1 VQPVA
6 EVAALHAAHSR
17 LQSDAQFYLQQIFN
31 LAADSLAAYAE
42 RKRQLGAVDFADQE
56 RTLLDILDY
65 PQVSETLRDELD
77 LLMVDEFQDTSPIQ
91 LALFLK
97 LAAYAKH
104 VVWVGDV
111 KQAIYGFRGGD
122 ATLMTAVVTRLPEL
136 KGEKETLQDSWR
148 SRPALVHFVNEVF
161 GSAFAG
167 IAPADVHLRPIRAEY
182 EG

>member
-56 RTLLDILDY
+56 RTLLDILDN
-65 PQVSETLRDELD
+65 PQVGETLRDELD

-97 LAAYAKH
+97 LARLAKH

-122 ATLMTAVVTRLPEL
+122 AALMAAVLNGLPAL
-136 KGEKETLQDSWR
+136 KGEKETLPDSWR
-148 SRPALVHFVNEVF
+148 SRPALVHFVNQIFGGVF
-161 GSAFAG
+161 EGLT
-167 IAPADVHLRPIRAEY
+167 PTDVHLQPRRIEF
-182 EG
+182 E